1 METVLKYAVVC
12 YMLVEP
18 EDEEELYDT
27 LNEAVEC
34 KQQCKFMQPENIYQI
49 VPVEVEVIE

>member
-49 VPVEVEVIE
+49 VPVEVEVK